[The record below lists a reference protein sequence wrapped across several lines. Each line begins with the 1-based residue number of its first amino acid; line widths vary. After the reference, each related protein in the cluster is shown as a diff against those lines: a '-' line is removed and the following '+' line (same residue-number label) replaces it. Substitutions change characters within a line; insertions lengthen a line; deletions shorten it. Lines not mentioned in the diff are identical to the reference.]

1 MTGPAGNAGPVDDNV
16 AKREPFRGSGRERRA
31 AAPGQDDLNAGYLKT
46 GGASSSGR
54 SGSGTSMRTVLGS
67 TPVPWS
73 IQ

>member
-1 MTGPAGNAGPVDDNV
+1 MTGPAGKAGPGDDNV
-16 AKREPFRGSGRERRA
+16 AKREPFRGSGRERRP
-31 AAPGQDDLNAGYLKT
+31 AAPGQGYLETGYLKT

-67 TPVPWS
+67 TPVPRS